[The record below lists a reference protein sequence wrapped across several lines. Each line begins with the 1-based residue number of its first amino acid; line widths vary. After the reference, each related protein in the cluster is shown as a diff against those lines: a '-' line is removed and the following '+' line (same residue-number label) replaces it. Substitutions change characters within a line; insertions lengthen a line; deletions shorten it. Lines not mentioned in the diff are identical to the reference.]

1 LLIVAGCATTP
12 PATDTPPS
20 PTPVIGPVPST
31 TPIATPVPS
40 MPAAVPTVPPPS
52 AMPVRDTDPPLVRVL
67 LERSTDPINL
77 PQPGRPYR
85 LSFENRSLWMW
96 GPLTLRVAE
105 SGPRWWQVGAW
116 SEPANAEAA
125 AATVRRAFGATVD
138 VREEAASG
146 GLLRV
151 RVGWLANEPA
161 DPEAELAALGFGGIY
176 PVGATGRLQV
186 EGSDG
191 EDITSAEEILIEP
204 AGDWPVVVGGWRRYR
219 GRVRARVAGDEVL
232 VINELNLESY
242 LKGVVPVEM
251 GPSQFPELA
260 ALKAQAVAAR
270 TYAVAHLGDH
280 DDEGWDLCDTP
291 ACQAYYGR
299 SAEHSLSNRAV
310 EETAG
315 LVAAHNGRPID
326 AMYTSTC
333 GGHTEDATL
342 LFSGRAQPYLVG
354 VRCAWDR
361 PMTLVGTRGDGP
373 WVDSTSFSAA
383 VAREVLD
390 IGPGADPASILAG
403 VLDLTGVNAQVQAA
417 TTVGDYA
424 ESILTAAGVETPAG
438 IAPATDGFER
448 LLFLSDLYKV
458 PLDPPSDGLAGDWP
472 AAAALAAL
480 ELRGDVV
487 RDGGE
492 AVPRPDGA
500 GIYPR
505 RADHGEDLPSQMP
518 LWERWSGGYR
528 RVETSDVLPGTAL
541 ERIRLGDRVVALVVR
556 RSGGNAEADRR
567 SAWREWVREKSW
579 SELRSLT
586 GVPALERLTVTR
598 RGRSGRVVGLAAV
611 GADGKTTEWSG
622 FEIRRVL
629 QLPEN
634 LFAMHL
640 RTNADGD
647 KLVRFLGRGWGHG
660 VGLCQN
666 GAYGLA
672 RAGMTFERIL
682 GHYYTGIEI
691 VRLEDLESRRQ

>member
-1 LLIVAGCATTP
+1 
-12 PATDTPPS
+12 
-20 PTPVIGPVPST
+20 
-31 TPIATPVPS
+31 
-40 MPAAVPTVPPPS
+40 
-52 AMPVRDTDPPLVRVL
+52 MPVRDTDPPLVRVL

-116 SEPANAEAA
+116 SEAANAEAA
-125 AATVRRAFGATVD
+125 AATIRRAFGETVD
-138 VREEAASG
+138 VRAEAGSG

-151 RVGWLANEPA
+151 RVGWPESEPA
-161 DPEAELAALGFGGIY
+161 DPEAELTAMGFDGIY
-176 PVGATGRLQV
+176 RVGATGRLRV
-186 EGSDG
+186 EGSG
-191 EDITSAEEILIEP
+191 GGDITSAEEILIEP

-315 LVAAHNGRPID
+315 LVAAYDGRPID

-333 GGHTEDATL
+333 GGNTEDATL
-342 LFSGRAQPYLVG
+342 LFEGRAQPYLVG
-354 VRCAWDR
+354 VRCTWDR

-383 VAREVLD
+383 VAREVLE
-390 IGPGADPASILAG
+390 IGPGADAASILTG
-403 VLDLTGVNAQVQAA
+403 VLDLTGVDMQVRAP
-417 TTVGDYA
+417 TDVGDFT
-424 ESILTAAGVETPAG
+424 ESILMAAGVQAPVG
-438 IAPATDGFER
+438 IEPATHGIER
-448 LLFLSDLYKV
+448 FLFLSDLYKV
-458 PLDPPSDGLAGDWP
+458 PLDPPSNGLEGDWP

-480 ELRGDVV
+480 ELRGDVL

-500 GIYPR
+500 GIFPR
-505 RADHGEDLPSQMP
+505 RADHGEDLPSRMP

-528 RVETSDVLPGTAL
+528 RVETSVVHPGTAL
-541 ERIRLGDRVVALVVR
+541 ERLRLGDQVVALVVR
-556 RSGGNAEADRR
+556 RSGGDAEADRR

-586 GVPALERLTVTR
+586 GIPTLERLTVTR
-598 RGRSGRVVGLAAV
+598 RGKSGRVVGLIAV
-611 GADGKTTEWSG
+611 GTDGKQNEWAG

-634 LFAMHL
+634 LFTMHL
-640 RTNADGD
+640 RKNAGGE
-647 KLVRFLGRGWGHG
+647 KVVHFLGRGWGHG

-682 GHYYTGIEI
+682 HHYYTGIEI
-691 VRLEDLESRRQ
+691 VRLEHLEPRR